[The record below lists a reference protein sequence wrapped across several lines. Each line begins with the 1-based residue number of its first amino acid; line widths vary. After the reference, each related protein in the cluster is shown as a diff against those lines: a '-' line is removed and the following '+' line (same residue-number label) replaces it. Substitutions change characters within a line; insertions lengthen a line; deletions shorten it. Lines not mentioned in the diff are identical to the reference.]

1 MTTQDLIDK
10 QAIRD
15 LQNFYSAC
23 LDAGEYDSLDQV
35 FTADVIAD
43 YGEAGYN
50 DGVTAVKETC
60 RVALDPLT
68 AVQHIN
74 GNHMAHIDGDTAAAS
89 CYFHVHQVRA
99 DTPGGDHFEMGGR
112 YEDELER
119 HPDGWRIRRR
129 RLTIIWSNGNPAVR
143 WDR

>member
-1 MTTQDLIDK
+1 MQKLPPDRSFAKPFREWHPIHRIHLNI
-10 QAIRD
+10 
-15 LQNFYSAC
+15 
-23 LDAGEYDSLDQV
+23 V
-35 FTADVIAD
+35 
-43 YGEAGYN
+43 AGYA

-99 DTPGGDHFEMGGR
+99 GTPGGDHFEMGGR